1 MTVKI
6 PAMSIAD
13 RLLRKMGKRR
23 ALIFPV
29 GAYEKYGPYVIS
41 RVKKEPFLNALLRPK
56 SKQLPPGSV
65 DLFSFCEG
73 LSDRSTVSGH

>member
-1 MTVKI
+1 MTIKI
-6 PAMSIAD
+6 PPMSVAD
-13 RLLRKMGKRR
+13 RILRNLGKRR

-29 GAYEKYGPYVIS
+29 GAYEKFGPYVIA
-41 RVKKEPFLNALLRPK
+41 RAKKEHFLKALLRPK

-73 LSDRSTVSGH
+73 LPDGGIFSGH